1 MQKLKSMD
9 WDRIRIFLEVA
20 RTGQI
25 LGASR
30 RLGVNHATVARQ
42 LTALEQELH
51 GKRGLTGSRST
62 GKEEETFL
70 GKSTAQDIVKA
81 FGH

>member
-1 MQKLKSMD
+1 MKCLGPHINENYRGFVVRKLKSMD

-25 LGASR
+25 LGAAR

-42 LTALEQELH
+42 LTALEQEL
-51 GKRGLTGSRST
+51 KT
-62 GKEEETFL
+62 
-70 GKSTAQDIVKA
+70 
-81 FGH
+81 